1 MTLIPTIW
9 NASDKNVNIT
19 LSLGNLRAT
28 SAGDGYGVRSISSA
42 SSGKFYFETTLG
54 LTNSIRVGI
63 ANSST
68 PLSGTTYASSVSV
81 SNSGTVY
88 VNATTTGISIGN
100 IPNGSVAC
108 VAIDLD
114 NRSVWFRV
122 GAAGN
127 WNGSSGNNPATNTGG
142 VAIPVGTTY
151 PMFAYVVCST
161 SDVAIANFGA
171 SAFTGTA
178 PSGFSAGF
186 GSDATLTLPP
196 TTWNPSDKAASLNLT
211 NGNLTDTSTSS
222 AGSANVRSIFSAS
235 TGKWFWEYTL
245 TTVVSGYLPGIANNV
260 IGLTAAVPGTG
271 ACVVNASGAL
281 YVNTTSV
288 LSFTGGLASGNTF
301 AIAVDI
307 GAKRLWIKYGSTN
320 WNNNVANDPATGVG
334 GVDISALASPPYY
347 AFASIGV
354 TGGVLTANFGASTF
368 VNAVPS
374 GFQPGFGAPT
384 SAQLTQAA
392 LEQWF
397 MPNANAQATQAAIE
411 MWGSAGAT
419 ASRAITTQVAL
430 EEWGVITA
438 IVPAT
443 TQARVWVM
451 A

>member
-9 NASDKNVNIT
+9 NVADKNVNIT

-42 SSGKFYFETTLG
+42 SSGKFYFETTIG
-54 LTNSIRVGI
+54 VTNTIHVGI

-68 PLSGTTYASSVSV
+68 PLSGTTYASSVRV
-81 SNSGTVY
+81 SNSGTIY
-88 VNATTTGISIGN
+88 VNATTTGISL
-100 IPNGSVAC
+100 GSISSLIC

-114 NRSVWFRV
+114 NRSIWFRN

-127 WNGSSGNNPATNTGG
+127 WNGSSSNNPATNTGG

-151 PMFAYVVCST
+151 PMFAYAVCST
-161 SDVAIANFGA
+161 SDIVVANFGA
-171 SAFTGTA
+171 STFTGTV
-178 PSGFSAGF
+178 PGGFLSGF

-196 TTWNPSDKAASLNLT
+196 TTWNPSDKAASLTLS

-222 AGSANVRSIFSAS
+222 AGNANVRSIFSAS
-235 TGKWFWEYTL
+235 TGKWFWEYIL

-271 ACVVNASGAL
+271 ACVVNASGML
-281 YVNTTSV
+281 YVNTTAV
-288 LSFTGGLASGNTF
+288 MTVGGVASGSTC
-301 AIAVDI
+301 AVAVDLN
-307 GAKRLWIKYGSTN
+307 AKRIWLKLGTGD
-320 WNNNVANDPATGVG
+320 WNNNVANNPATGVG

-347 AFASIGV
+347 AFASISV
-354 TGGVLTANFGASTF
+354 TGGVITANFGASTF

-384 SAQLTQAA
+384 SAQATQVAA
-392 LEQWF
+392 EQWF
-397 MPNANAQATQAAIE
+397 MPNAQAQATQAALE
-411 MWGSAGAT
+411 MWGSAGA
-419 ASRAITTQVAL
+419 AANRAIATQVAL